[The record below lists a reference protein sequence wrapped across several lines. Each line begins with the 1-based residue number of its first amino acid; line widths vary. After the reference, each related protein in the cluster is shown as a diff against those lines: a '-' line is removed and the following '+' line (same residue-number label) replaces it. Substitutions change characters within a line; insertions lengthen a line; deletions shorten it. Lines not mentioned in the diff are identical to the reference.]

1 MNSRVIFFIAFFAV
15 SQVSLAQINTER
27 YRKDYERQGLM
38 YSNSFGFNFA
48 TGNSSY
54 LELGNRLRID
64 YNDTLQDYFAI
75 ADYNYRVS
83 NGSKSSNKGFIH
95 LRTIKDF
102 EEQKFMMIEGF
113 TQVQF
118 DEFLLL
124 RYRML
129 IGGGFRLDPVALIDS
144 SALQTSML
152 KVFFGTGIFYEF
164 EQYSTSPQQ
173 SSSLIRW
180 SNYLSFVWSLNQK
193 VDLNMMHYLQ
203 PAPEDFS
210 NYRYALN
217 LAMNTKLTGKLYYEL
232 RIEYLYRS
240 VVFGAKKSGDLDVK
254 NTLRL
259 TF

>member
-1 MNSRVIFFIAFFAV
+1 MSKGFIVVLLLVFAY
-15 SQVSLAQINTER
+15 QLTHAQINTER
-27 YRKDYERQGLM
+27 YHKDYDRYGLM
-38 YSNSFGFNFA
+38 YANSFGFNFA
-48 TGNSSY
+48 SGNSNY

-64 YNDTLQDYFAI
+64 YNDTIQDYFAI
-75 ADYNYRVS
+75 ADYNYRIS

-95 LRTIKDF
+95 LRTIRDIDQ
-102 EEQKFMMIEGF
+102 QKIIMLEGF

-124 RYRML
+124 LYRML
-129 IGGGFRLDPVALIDS
+129 LGGGFRFDPVTLIDS
-144 SALQTSML
+144 SALQNSRL

-180 SNYLSFVWSLNQK
+180 SNYLSFIWSLSQK
-193 VDLNMMHYLQ
+193 VDLNMMQYLQ
-203 PAPEDFS
+203 PAPENFS
-210 NYRYALN
+210 NIRYALH
-217 LAMNTKLTGKLYYEL
+217 LAINTRLTAKLFYEL
-232 RIEYLYRS
+232 RVEYLYRS
-240 VVFGAKKSGDLDVK
+240 VVFGDKKSGDLDVK